1 MQRIEATSLQ
11 EIGNLPRATKCRPP
25 VSVANPYPL
34 APISYQRGVSVEKIK
49 KQPTRKCLGCMASFP
64 KTELVRIVRLPD
76 GTVELDLTG
85 KKSGRGAYICKS
97 SACLKKAIK
106 SKRIQNNL
114 EVEISDTLIEAL
126 SGEIEN

>member
-1 MQRIEATSLQ
+1 MVT
-11 EIGNLPRATKCRPP
+11 
-25 VSVANPYPL
+25 
-34 APISYQRGVSVEKIK
+34 
-49 KQPTRKCLGCMASFP
+49 FP
-64 KTELVRIVRLPD
+64 KKELVRIVRLPD

-114 EVEISDTLIEAL
+114 EVEIGEALIEAL